1 MTTIAMAMAVAS
13 TVCEESLIINNSKA
27 VENLIKFWE
36 EFRNVGGNF
45 INEL

>member
-1 MTTIAMAMAVAS
+1 MAMAVAS

-27 VENLIKFWE
+27 RKVLSKFWE

-45 INEL
+45 VNEL